1 MLKDEIDEN
10 VILMPDTFHA
20 VELNHFLSTKFPW
33 AGTHLDRGKLEH
45 KRIDWDPDSEKQ
57 IKVFIERSFWKK
69 CS

>member
-10 VILMPDTFHA
+10 VILMPDTFLA

-45 KRIDWDPDSEKQ
+45 KRIDWDSDSEKQ